1 MGGIGE
7 EEQDDLS
14 AVPEEGRRLMIGTV
28 GKEERPLAA
37 LIALPRP
44 SPPLPPA
51 PRAQTA
57 RLRRC
62 PKSKSLSAPYEAAV
76 RPKSQEEG

>member
-37 LIALPRP
+37 LTAP
-44 SPPLPPA
+44 SA
-51 PRAQTA
+51 
-57 RLRRC
+57 
-62 PKSKSLSAPYEAAV
+62 KKFMSYN
-76 RPKSQEEG
+76 